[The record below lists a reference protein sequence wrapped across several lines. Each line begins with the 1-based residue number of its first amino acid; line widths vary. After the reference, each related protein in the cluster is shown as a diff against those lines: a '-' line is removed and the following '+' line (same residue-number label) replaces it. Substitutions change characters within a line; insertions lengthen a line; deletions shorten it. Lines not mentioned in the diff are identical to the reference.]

1 MSTSVASQLAESVEP
16 TRIVAATSR
25 GLVGSSDEH
34 RKGQI
39 AKGGVST
46 RTNQFLFLNQFTF
59 ERAIMAKSTATEPR
73 RVTLADRQRVI
84 RLIDSL
90 YSDKFDDIPHRVS
103 EDECDDEVEKL
114 VKTIGLGPH
123 LQKIEKLESQIKQ
136 LQREAS
142 SLVNKYMGKPSDNA
156 CSCTDFKRV
165 LESIAHTKAQ
175 EKLKSERNLLLAEK
189 RKLLARVEVAST
201 SEQMEKVLKDAG
213 LL

>member
-1 MSTSVASQLAESVEP
+1 
-16 TRIVAATSR
+16 
-25 GLVGSSDEH
+25 LVGSSDEH

-46 RTNQFLFLNQFTF
+46 RTNQFLFLESVHFGAGT
-59 ERAIMAKSTATEPR
+59 MANSKLTEPR

-90 YSDKFDDIPHRVS
+90 YSDKFNDLPCTVS

-136 LQREAS
+136 LEREAS
-142 SLVNKYMGKPSDNA
+142 VLVNKYMNKPSDDA

-175 EKLKSERNLLLAEK
+175 KKLRSERDLLHAEK
-189 RKLLARVEVAST
+189 RKLLARVEVATT
-201 SEQMEKVLKDAG
+201 SDQMEKVLKDAG